1 MQGRAPAARRGN
13 STLAAIP
20 LAPRGLGLGLAQ
32 EDHVLA
38 YALLAVVL
46 AALLLAYLW
55 KRRRLRRER
64 S

>member
-1 MQGRAPAARRGN
+1 MGGRAPVTRRGG
-13 STLAAIP
+13 SALAAVS
-20 LAPRGLGLGLAQ
+20 LVPRELGLPQ

>member
-1 MQGRAPAARRGN
+1 
-13 STLAAIP
+13 LAAIP
-20 LAPRGLGLGLAQ
+20 LAPRGLGLAQ